1 MFVRITFD
9 SSQRVSVKQKDEI
22 CKALG
27 DEVSFTELIKVDE
40 NGEIRSFETYYGHCF
55 DPEEVRLSQDTE
67 KKKKL
72 VHKTDIV
79 ELGTSKE
86 YLGELE
92 LFMSKFPA
100 LKIKIR
106 GMVQISEDN
115 TMNMVNKLIEVQTKL
130 ENALQS
136 FDEKVEF
143 NQKCDVHISNLGLL
157 SINQLGFA
165 TDKCTEEL
173 QGLVNQGWRI
183 LAICP
188 QPDQRRPDYVLGR
201 SMPNDEDGYKYQ
213 EVQCH
218 KF

>member
-9 SSQRVSVKQKDEI
+9 SGQRVNVNQLKEISEVLGDDVTHTELVKDEEG
-22 CKALG
+22 K
-27 DEVSFTELIKVDE
+27 VTE
-40 NGEIRSFETYYGHCF
+40 FHTYYNHCF
-55 DPEEVRLSQDTE
+55 DPEEVRVSQETE

-72 VHKTDIV
+72 VFKTDMV
-79 ELGTSKE
+79 ELSTSKE
-86 YLGELE
+86 YLGTLE
-92 LFMSKFPA
+92 VFMAKFPS

-106 GMVQISEDN
+106 GMVQTSEDT
-115 TMNMVNKLIEVQTKL
+115 TMTMINRMTEVQTKL
-130 ENALQS
+130 EKALLS
-136 FDEKVEF
+136 FDEKIEF

-165 TDKCTEEL
+165 TDMCTEQL
-173 QGLVNQGWRI
+173 QEILKQGWRI

-201 SMPNDEDGYKYQ
+201 TILNEDN
-213 EVQCH
+213 EVQCV